1 MTSLA
6 IYLRYEH
13 FGKSCSKRTCFFSD
27 AELSATKIIKLEVF
41 VTIILIS
48 GQSIHF
54 FRILVLMYQHKWYGL
69 QGELDQER
77 IRYRQI
83 HQQLMRSGF
92 GMGYDFEMK
101 RFGLNKGQYLMIQLE
116 VLEERLVE
124 KEERFNELHSYLGHQ
139 YCHDLEPSVVGFK
152 RCVAHLLLE

>member
-1 MTSLA
+1 MRPKNGKLLKYASSIKKVSESLYNYFSVHHIISMTSLA
-6 IYLRYEH
+6 IYLQYEH
-13 FGKSCSKRTCFFSD
+13 FGKSCSKRTCLFSD

-101 RFGLNKGQYLMIQLE
+101 RFGLNKG
-116 VLEERLVE
+116 
-124 KEERFNELHSYLGHQ
+124 
-139 YCHDLEPSVVGFK
+139 
-152 RCVAHLLLE
+152 